1 MFAKSENGVFIYAES
16 LGIQD
21 VTVKQLLW
29 QKRGLRYTASGYG
42 RKIPTS
48 FQIKIENRWHRV
60 YCAIFSNNGTC
71 YIVKNKQNYI
81 LQDSDILK

>member
-1 MFAKSENGVFIYAES
+1 MFAKNENGRFIYAES
-16 LGIQD
+16 LGIQG

-42 RKIPTS
+42 RKIPTA
-48 FQIKIENRWHRV
+48 FQVKITERWYRV
-60 YCAIFSNNGTC
+60 YCAIFSNSGTC